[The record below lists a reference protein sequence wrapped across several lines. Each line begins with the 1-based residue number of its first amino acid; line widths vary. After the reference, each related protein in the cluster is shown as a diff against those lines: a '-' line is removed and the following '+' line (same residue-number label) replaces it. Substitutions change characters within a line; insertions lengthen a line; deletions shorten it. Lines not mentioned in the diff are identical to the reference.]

1 MSEPNYDTRKHF
13 SGKLLA
19 IEIHKT
25 NGKMNKLVNISKIVI
40 YDYWYE
46 YLKPKYGKKAKI
58 CYMGIWQ
65 LFFYVKLRNICT
77 DLPEDVEE
85 KFDTSNCK
93 VARPLSR
100 GKS

>member
-58 CYMGIWQ
+58 CYMGMWQ
-65 LFFYVKLRNICT
+65 LFVNVKLKNICT

>member
-1 MSEPNYDTRKHF
+1 MTENRRNKWMSEPNYDTRKHF

-58 CYMGIWQ
+58 CYIGYMAAFLLCEI
-65 LFFYVKLRNICT
+65 
-77 DLPEDVEE
+77 E
-85 KFDTSNCK
+85 KYLHRSSGRC
-93 VARPLSR
+93 
-100 GKS
+100 